1 MKFSILIPSKNG
13 EKYIE
18 NCIRSV
24 LDQNFT
30 DYEIIIGN
38 NNNNEKFNVIM
49 SKYSSNKKIIIVNHH
64 SDIAVTDNWQ
74 SCLLMATG
82 DYVIMLGDD
91 DCLLQDSLKTIN
103 DVIISNNY
111 PECLSFNGISFYS
124 NNSLE
129 NIKFGSYKNIF
140 FDYQENQI
148 NEGLLSKNKRIEIV
162 KKMFNFENKLPL
174 NMQPHIISRIAINKI
189 EKNIYQP
196 PFPDHYALNALL
208 LTSDSWLISYKK
220 IVAVGISDK
229 SFGHYYFNSK
239 LSDGIKYLGLKIDLK
254 NQIDGSILNTC
265 MMIWL
270 LNIKKDYPIH
280 LKKVKVKRSAYLYR
294 QVFFMFSAYFNKSI
308 SFFELLNFF
317 INLKYYDKL
326 AILILPFQ
334 LNIIIKGI
342 NKIFFRKN
350 VKVIELNNHINIYEF
365 TRKNK
370 F

>member
-38 NNNNEKFNVIM
+38 NNNNEKFNVII

-103 DVIISNNY
+103 DVIISNNN

-140 FDYQENQI
+140 FDYQEKQI

-162 KKMFNFENKLPL
+162 KKMFNFENKLP
-174 NMQPHIISRIAINKI
+174 
-189 EKNIYQP
+189 
-196 PFPDHYALNALL
+196 
-208 LTSDSWLISYKK
+208 
-220 IVAVGISDK
+220 
-229 SFGHYYFNSK
+229 
-239 LSDGIKYLGLKIDLK
+239 
-254 NQIDGSILNTC
+254 
-265 MMIWL
+265 
-270 LNIKKDYPIH
+270 
-280 LKKVKVKRSAYLYR
+280 
-294 QVFFMFSAYFNKSI
+294 
-308 SFFELLNFF
+308 
-317 INLKYYDKL
+317 
-326 AILILPFQ
+326 
-334 LNIIIKGI
+334 
-342 NKIFFRKN
+342 
-350 VKVIELNNHINIYEF
+350 
-365 TRKNK
+365 
-370 F
+370 

>member
-18 NCIRSV
+18 NCIKSV

-38 NNNNEKFNVIM
+38 NNNNEKFNTII
-49 SKYSSNKKIIIVNHH
+49 SNYISNEKITIVNHYT
-64 SDIAVTDNWQ
+64 DISVTDNWQ
-74 SCLLMATG
+74 SCLLISKG
-82 DYVIMLGDD
+82 DYVLMLGDD
-91 DCLLQDSLKTIN
+91 DCLLQDSLKNIN
-103 DVIISNNY
+103 DTVILNNY

-124 NNSLE
+124 NNSFE
-129 NIKFGSYKNIF
+129 NIKFGSYKNTF
-140 FDYQENQI
+140 FDYPKNNI
-148 NEGLLSKNKRIEIV
+148 NEGPLSKNKRFQIV

-174 NMQPHIISRIAINKI
+174 NMQPHIISRLAINRI

-208 LTSDSWLISYKK
+208 LTSDSWFISYKK

-239 LSDGIKYLGLKIDLK
+239 LSEGLKYLGLKIDLK

-280 LKKVKVKRSAYLYR
+280 LKEVKVKRSAYLYR
-294 QVFFMFSAYFNKSI
+294 QVFFMFSGFFKKNI
-308 SFFELLNFF
+308 SFLDLFNFF
-317 INLKYYDKL
+317 IKLKYYDKL
-326 AILILPFQ
+326 SMLFLPFQ

-342 NKIFFRKN
+342 NKIFFRKIS
-350 VKVIELNNHINIYEF
+350 KVIELDKHMNIYDF
-365 TRKNK
+365 TRKYK